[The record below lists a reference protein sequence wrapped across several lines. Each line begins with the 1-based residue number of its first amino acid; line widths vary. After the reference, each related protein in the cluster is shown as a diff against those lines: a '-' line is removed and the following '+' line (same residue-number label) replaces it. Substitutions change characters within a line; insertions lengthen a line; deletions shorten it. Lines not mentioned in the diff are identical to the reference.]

1 MSDANELVDLIRSTF
16 REIGYNDDLL
26 RRDYAFADFTSDAY
40 ELRNIELAAFAQEPP
55 SYRNACFGV
64 TVLADA
70 DGPAV
75 NRLKALGAPQVLV
88 VDPFSHVVHRWK
100 MVAQG
105 NPVHEEVFSP
115 TGIRTAILERRE
127 LWAPDPLLRAKSI
140 GVYEKNPQIDFFYD
154 VALLPVLE
162 RDVHRKLD
170 ELFGETVKT
179 ATALYA
185 SKYGQAPSREANRGL
200 FRLIFRLIAA
210 KLLTDR
216 GHAGGWADPDAGLAI
231 RAVEAFYYQ
240 RSMPEPVLDDVE
252 VQQVAWDRI
261 RTGFKLQNLSVE
273 ALAYVYENTF
283 VSVDTRKRYDTHA
296 TPYEI
301 AEYVLSR
308 LPVEN
313 LPQEERTVF
322 EPFAGHAPF
331 LTAALGRLRG
341 LLPPDTDR
349 ETRHDYLV
357 RMLRGLEIDAF
368 AKEVSYASLILA
380 DYPNSNGWQLDEGD
394 VFTSPDFAEA
404 LSRAR
409 VVVCNP
415 PYGDFNA
422 EERARYVSVSSPNK
436 AVEALRRVM
445 EQPPEM
451 LGFLLPRPVA
461 NGQSYRAL
469 RQEIARRYAYVEI
482 VALPDVTF
490 RHSGIDTA
498 LLIAH
503 GSRTASSVWRSVL
516 VRKADYEQFI
526 RTGVPSWEHT
536 YTAPSPEAEAPDPML
551 WRAPLLQ
558 ELVDATRHLHRL
570 ESIVEIHR
578 GVEYTDDVKHHVRA
592 EKPRNDEVAFYQGL
606 HRVRDRLAPFW
617 VGRTEYLEIHPS
629 MMRGNAHEHAWEA
642 PKVIANAAR
651 VSRGVWTVT
660 AAVDRTGLY
669 CTQNFHGIWP
679 RGEAAAEVIAAI
691 VNGPLANAWI
701 TWQRGSQRHNTKRI
715 LNSIPLPLL
724 SPAQQERIVE
734 LVRSYEHLLQQE
746 RGKILSWDDPEP
758 ELRNLLVTIDETVL
772 DAYDLPE
779 GVRGAL
785 IESFVGHDRPGAP
798 WFRGHW
804 EPKEPQRLEARLRA
818 LADLWADETKDL
830 SSYTGIVQ
838 HPIYQHVIRRF
849 GRSAVPFLLSELSTG
864 RLNWVWAL
872 RAITGQEPVAPGD
885 AVDIQRVAESW
896 VRWGKDNGF

>member
-1 MSDANELVDLIRSTF
+1 MSVANDLVDVIRSTF
-16 REIGYNDDLL
+16 REIGYSEDLL
-26 RRDYAFADFTSDAY
+26 PRDYVFADFTSDAY
-40 ELRNIELAAFAQEPP
+40 ELRRVELAAFAQEPP

-70 DGPAV
+70 DGVAV
-75 NRLKALGAPQVLV
+75 NRLKALGAPQILV
-88 VDPFSHVVHRWK
+88 VDAYSHAVHRWK

-105 NPVHEEVFSP
+105 DPVHEEVFRS
-115 TGIRTAILERRE
+115 TDIRAAILERRE

-140 GVYEKNPQIDFFYD
+140 GVYEKDPQTDIFYD
-154 VALLPVLE
+154 VGLLPVLE

-170 ELFGETVKT
+170 ELFGETVRT
-179 ATALYA
+179 AVALYA
-185 SKYGQAPSREANRGL
+185 SKYGYTPSREANRGI

-216 GHAGGWADPDAGLAI
+216 GHSGEWADADAGRAI
-231 RAVEAFYYQ
+231 RAVEAFYYR
-240 RSMPEPVLDDVE
+240 RSAPEPVLDDVE

-301 AEYVLSR
+301 AEYVLGR
-308 LPVEN
+308 LPVES

-331 LTAALGRLRG
+331 LTAALGRLRA
-341 LLPPDTDR
+341 LLPPATDR

-357 RMLRGLEIDAF
+357 RMLRGLELDAF

-394 VFTSPDFAEA
+394 VFTSADFAEA

-415 PYGDFNA
+415 PYGDFTA
-422 EERARYVSVSSPNK
+422 EERARYGSVLSVNK

-503 GSRTASSVWRSVL
+503 GRRTASSVWRSVL
-516 VRKADYEQFI
+516 VRKSDYEHFI
-526 RTGVPSWEHT
+526 RTGVPSWEHA
-536 YTAPSPEAEAPDPML
+536 YVASAVEAEALDPML

-558 ELVDATRHLHRL
+558 ELIDATRHLHRL
-570 ESIVEIHR
+570 QSIVEIHR
-578 GVEYTDDVKHHVRA
+578 GVEYIGDVKHHVRA
-592 EKPRNDEVAFYQGL
+592 EKPGNDAAAFHQGL
-606 HRVRDRLAPFW
+606 HRVRDRLSPFW
-617 VGRTEYLEIHPS
+617 IGRTEYLEIDPS
-629 MMRGNAHEHAWEA
+629 VMRGNAHEHAWGA

-651 VSRGVWTVT
+651 ASRGAWTIT
-660 AAVDRTGLY
+660 AAIDRTGLY

-679 RGEAAAEVIAAI
+679 HGEVPAEVIAAI

-701 TWQRGSQRHNTKRI
+701 TWQRGSQRHNTKKL

-724 SPAQQERIVE
+724 SPAQQERIVG
-734 LVRSYEHLLQQE
+734 LVHAYEHRLQRKRDE
-746 RGKILSWDDPEP
+746 ILSWDNPEP
-758 ELRNLLVTIDETVL
+758 ELRELLSDIDETVL
-772 DAYDLPE
+772 DGYDLPE

-785 IESFVGHDRPGAP
+785 MTSFVGQDRPGAP
-798 WFRGHW
+798 WFRGHR
-804 EPKEPQRLEARLRA
+804 ERQEHSPEERLRT
-818 LADLWADETKDL
+818 LADLWADETTDL

-838 HPIYQHVIRRF
+838 HPAYQHVIRRF

-864 RLNWVWAL
+864 SLNWVWAL
-872 RAITGQEPVAPGD
+872 RAITGQEPVAPED
-885 AVDIQRVAESW
+885 AVDIQRVAQSW